1 MTREEMRKVENIIYR
16 HMEDQREAARTVL
29 QIRQEL
35 HVGEDAS
42 RPGYAGSGGG
52 AAYVKKHKGSI

>member
-1 MTREEMRKVENIIYR
+1 MTREEMWKVENIIYR

-29 QIRQEL
+29 DIRQAL
-35 HVGEDAS
+35 HVSEDAS

-52 AAYVKKHKGSI
+52 AAYVAGYKGRI

>member
-16 HMEDQREAARTVL
+16 HMEDPREAARCVVR
-29 QIRQEL
+29 IRQEL

-52 AAYVKKHKGSI
+52 AYVAGKKERE

>member
-1 MTREEMRKVENIIYR
+1 MTREEMRKIENIIYR

-29 QIRQEL
+29 QLRKEL
-35 HVGEDAS
+35 HVETDAS

-52 AAYVKKHKGSI
+52 TAYVTRNKL